1 MLQIS
6 EIFYSIQGESTYA
19 GRPCVMIRLAG
30 CNLDCAW
37 CDTRYAMDEGRA
49 MSIEEVLS
57 EVDRT
62 PCPLVEVT
70 GGEPLIQP
78 ETPELISALLKS
90 GRRVLV
96 ETNGSVDIDRADRRC
111 VRIMDVKCP
120 GSGMADRT
128 DPANFSRLTE
138 RDQVKFVLADR
149 GDYEFARETIQR
161 RLGTMDAGRLLLSP
175 VEGRLP
181 PRELAEWILADRMD
195 ARMQLQLHRHIWPE
209 IERGV

>member
-1 MLQIS
+1 MLRIS
-6 EIFYSIQGESTYA
+6 EIFYSIQGESTFA
-19 GRPCVMIRLAG
+19 GRPCVMIRLAS

-49 MSIEEVLS
+49 VSLDAVLA

-78 ETPELISALLKS
+78 ETPELISALLET
-90 GRRVLV
+90 GRHVLL

-111 VRIMDVKCP
+111 ARIMDVKCP

-128 DPANFSRLTE
+128 DPGNFSRLTE

-149 GDYEFARETIQR
+149 TDYEFARETIHS
-161 RLGTMDAGRLLLSP
+161 RLGTVDGGRLLLSP
-175 VEGRLP
+175 VEGRLA
-181 PRELAEWILADRMD
+181 PRKLAEWILADRLD